1 LLLDVRNPPEIQ
13 KVRVKGALTIPLD
26 TLTEGASD
34 ALPADTSTPII
45 TLCAKGKRSIY
56 ALLMLKAQGYT
67 NVRSVWGGI
76 AAWEEDGLP
85 VEHG

>member
-1 LLLDVRNPPEIQ
+1 M
-13 KVRVKGALTIPLD
+13 GHWMS
-26 TLTEGASD
+26 G
-34 ALPADTSTPII
+34 PAII

-76 AAWEEDGLP
+76 AAWEDDGLP